1 MDMHAAYQEVR
12 SYRAAAEI
20 CGTTDKTI
28 KRAVEKA
35 RAAETTR
42 ADEVAVAH
50 NYDLVTA
57 IIAERVAKT
66 EGRISAKRLLPVV
79 RAAGYSGSARNLR
92 RAVAEAKVTWRI
104 DHHRG
109 RRPGVWAP
117 GDMLVFDWG
126 EIGPL
131 FVFCAVL
138 AWSRFRFVYF
148 ADNLRAETT
157 MAALAECM
165 ETIGGVPKTHA
176 NLRGRC
182 STWDP
187 SSCRIWRTRA
197 YPHGRSCPPQVRR

>member
-1 MDMHAAYQEVR
+1 M
-12 SYRAAAEI
+12 
-20 CGTTDKTI
+20 TFTDQQ
-28 KRAVEKA
+28 R
-35 RAAETTR
+35 
-42 ADEVAVAH
+42 
-50 NYDLVTA
+50 A
-57 IIAERVAKT
+57 IIEALDMSPDDLRGLAGAPES
-66 EGRISAKRLLPVV
+66 GQRIVSV

-92 RAVAEAKVTWRI
+92 RAVAEAKARWRI

>member
-1 MDMHAAYQEVR
+1 MDMHAAYQEVG

-109 RRPGVWAP
+109 RRPGVWAL

-126 EIGPL
+126 GDRSPVRVLRRAGVESVPLRVLRRQPASRDHHGRAGPMHGDHRRRAEDPPHRSHG
-131 FVFCAVL
+131 VPEGRNGGRACRPHAG
-138 AWSRFRFVYF
+138 
-148 ADNLRAETT
+148 LRAFRHP
-157 MAALAECM
+157 LP
-165 ETIGGVPKTHA
+165 I
-176 NLRGRC
+176 
-182 STWDP
+182 D
-187 SSCRIWRTRA
+187 
-197 YPHGRSCPPQVRR
+197 